1 MVQMESALWVAPDL
15 VGARLVA
22 ARPVTWRGRGELCQ
36 CPWMRPLR
44 GSWLVIECWAG
55 VGGLALA
62 LLSMGVQFWSLS
74 AECDP
79 TAVQVSQSCMPQ
91 TVHVQRVE
99 TLRASMLVP
108 FLRKRRIRGIIMG
121 GGSVRETVH

>member
-1 MVQMESALWVAPDL
+1 MDPGHTSPVEETSHGQHPQRMVQMESALWVAPDL

-62 LLSMGVQFWSLS
+62 LLSMGG
-74 AECDP
+74 
-79 TAVQVSQSCMPQ
+79 AV
-91 TVHVQRVE
+91 
-99 TLRASMLVP
+99 LVA
-108 FLRKRRIRGIIMG
+108 FGRM
-121 GGSVRETVH
+121 